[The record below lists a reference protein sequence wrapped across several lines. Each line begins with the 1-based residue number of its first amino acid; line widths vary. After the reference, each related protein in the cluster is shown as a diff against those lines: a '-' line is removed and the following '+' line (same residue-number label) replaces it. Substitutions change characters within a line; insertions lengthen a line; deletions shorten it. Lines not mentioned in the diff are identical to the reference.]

1 MTAELQSLALSAG
14 VATLVGGLGAVL
26 VLLLT
31 RRPSVR
37 AVAAAALAAP
47 LVVVL
52 AVAAGIY
59 ASARAMLLSEHDSQL
74 VLLGL
79 LAAFPVALVTG
90 WIIARHVQRLGRTLA
105 EAESA
110 RRREHEVEERRRE
123 LVAWL
128 SHDLRTPLAGMGA
141 LAEAIEDGVAGDP
154 PEAFARLRREVGRM
168 SGMVDDLLDLS
179 RIHAGDV
186 ARHRQA
192 VSLSDLVSD
201 VVASA
206 QPVARAGGVE
216 LTGTAQGP
224 VVASV
229 DARELTRVV
238 ANLVS
243 NAIRHTAEGGAV
255 TVTVSES
262 AGHPAIA
269 VQDGCGGIGEEV
281 LPRLFE
287 PAFRGSVARTPGGSE
302 GAGLGLAIVRGIVEA
317 HGGTVSVRNVGA
329 GCRFEVALPGG

>member
-1 MTAELQSLALSAG
+1 MGAELQAVLVSAG
-14 VATLVGGLGAVL
+14 VATLVGGAGAVL

-37 AVAAAALAAP
+37 AVARAALAAP
-47 LVVVL
+47 VIVVL

-59 ASARAMLLSEHDSQL
+59 ASARAMLLSEHDSRL

-79 LAAFPVALVTG
+79 LAALPVALVTG
-90 WIIARHVQRLGRTLA
+90 WIIARHVQDLGRTLA

-110 RRREHEVEERRRE
+110 RRRELEVEERRRE

-128 SHDLRTPLAGMGA
+128 SHDLRTPLAGIGA
-141 LAEAIEDGVAGDP
+141 LAEALEDGVAGDP
-154 PEAFARLRREVGRM
+154 AAAFARLRREVGRM

-186 ARHRQA
+186 ARNRQP

-206 QPVARAGGVE
+206 QPVAAASGVA
-216 LTGTAQGP
+216 LTGTAEDP

-229 DARELTRVV
+229 DASELTRVV
-238 ANLVS
+238 ENLVA
-243 NAIRHTAEGGAV
+243 NALRHTPAGGSV
-255 TVTVSES
+255 QVSVGECD
-262 AGHPAIA
+262 GQQVVA
-269 VQDGCGGIGEEV
+269 VQDGCGGIPEEF

-287 PAFRGSVARTPGGSE
+287 PAFRGTAARTPRGSE

-317 HGGTVSVRNVGA
+317 HGGSVSVRNEGA
-329 GCRFEVALPGG
+329 GCRFQVSLPGA